1 MQSHLWGTY
10 WGGGLIANTSN
21 ASFVLYPVPHVVIL
35 FNPQIAM
42 KWNYCYPILQMWK
55 FFLTWICPMKYRV
68 LFFFPRLLKS
78 DRILLSIIL
87 IKAPVHNTN
96 ESEAALLEG
105 KGWRPPSSSREA
117 HEAALLLPVGPTR
130 KSSHQGG
137 ERERRARKVKRPV
150 WDEADV

>member
-1 MQSHLWGTY
+1 MELLLSHSPDVEILSD
-10 WGGGLIANTSN
+10 LDM
-21 ASFVLYPVPHVVIL
+21 PHEIPGSV
-35 FNPQIAM
+35 
-42 KWNYCYPILQMWK
+42 
-55 FFLTWICPMKYRV
+55 FFS
-68 LFFFPRLLKS
+68 RLLKS

-105 KGWRPPSSSREA
+105 KGWRKTPSSSREA
-117 HEAALLLPVGPTR
+117 REAALLLPVGPTR

-150 WDEADV
+150 